1 MNANLAEHLL
11 RVARERP
18 DQPALVDCCGGRERS
33 WSFAR
38 LAADTARAA
47 AALRA
52 AGLRAGDVLLLWQ
65 PMSAELYILLIG
77 AWRAGLVAL
86 FMDPGQHRR
95 HKAAGALLWPPRALA
110 GPWQAHLLSWTVPGL
125 RGQLRRFITA
135 GWFPGAR
142 RLALDAAEPADTLL
156 AECDDDT
163 PALVTCTS
171 GSTGEPK
178 AIVRTHGFLRRQ
190 HEVLVRELELQPGQI
205 DLTGMPIFV
214 LANLGS
220 AVTSLIPAG
229 NIARPGAIEPA
240 PVLAQVRR
248 WHPDRAIAAPAFWER
263 LLQGGAVPELAA
275 LRKIFTGGGPVHGEL
290 MQRLRHAAPQAQV
303 TAVYGST
310 EAEPMAH
317 ITAAE
322 WSALPAQAGRW
333 LPAGAIVEGMD
344 VRVLADHWG
353 QPLPSWTPQEFAAQ
367 QLPPGQVGE
376 IVVAGALVI
385 PGYLH
390 GRGDAETKI
399 RVGNIIWHRTGDAG
413 CIDAAGRLWLAGRC
427 AAKVRLGERVLYPLE
442 VELCARQV
450 RDVRRCALVQCGDHV
465 ILAVEADAAETSAAV
480 RQHLVAHQ
488 FTGVQV
494 RRVPHLP
501 MDRRHN
507 SKIDLVALRA
517 RLHKTAT

>member
-18 DQPALVDCCGGRERS
+18 DQPALVDCHGGRERV
-33 WSFAR
+33 WTFAR

-47 AALRA
+47 VALRD
-52 AGLRAGDVLLLWQ
+52 AGLRPGDGLLLWQ

-95 HKAAGALLWPPRALA
+95 HKAAGARLWPPRALA

-125 RGQLRRFITA
+125 RHRLRRFITA
-135 GWFPGAR
+135 GWFPGAQ
-142 RLALDAAEPADTLL
+142 RLALKATEPPAAPLV
-156 AECDDDT
+156 ECSDET

-190 HEVLVRELELQPGQI
+190 HRVLERELDLRPGQI
-205 DLTGMPIFV
+205 DLAGMPIFV

-229 NIARPGAIEPA
+229 HIARPGAIAPA
-240 PVLAQVRR
+240 PVLAQMQR
-248 WHPDRAIAAPAFWER
+248 WRPDRAIAAPAFWER
-263 LLQGGAVPELAA
+263 LLSAGPAPELAA
-275 LRKIFTGGGPVHGEL
+275 LKNIFTGGGPVHGDL
-290 MQRLRHAAPQAQV
+290 MQRLQQAAPQAHV

-317 ITAAE
+317 LTAAE
-322 WSALPAQAGRW
+322 WDTMRDFADRL
-333 LPAGAIVEGMD
+333 LPAGAVVEGMD
-344 VRVLADHWG
+344 VRVIPDRWG
-353 QPLPSWTPQEFAAQ
+353 QPLPARSPQEFEAQ
-367 QLPPGQVGE
+367 RLPPGQLGE
-376 IVVAGALVI
+376 MVVAGPLVI

-390 GRGDAETKI
+390 GRGDAETKF
-399 RVGNIIWHRTGDAG
+399 RVGSTLWHRTGDAG
-413 CIDAAGRLWLAGRC
+413 CFDAAGRLWLAGRC
-427 AAKVRLGERVLYPLE
+427 AAKVQLGQRVVYPLE
-442 VELCARQV
+442 AELCV
-450 RDVRRCALVQCGDHV
+450 RRVRGLRRCALVQCGAQV
-465 ILAVEADAAETSAAV
+465 ILAVETDSAESLTAV
-480 RQHLVAHQ
+480 QQQLTAQ
-488 FTGVQV
+488 YFAGVQV
-494 RRVPHLP
+494 RRLAQLP

-507 SKIDLVALRA
+507 SKIDLGALRA
-517 RLHKTAT
+517 LLAKHPI